1 MAHDLNE
8 IESRNQGNLA
18 ETLARILPSAQTL
31 GTDTTVPGLQI
42 LHLALPKGYEHKKV
56 EVDLEQHLYAPRA
69 LKAAAVLAD
78 TDSFTAYV
86 KRHATSDTVVWCE
99 FNPQDFRLSFKA
111 VFDEHGAQ
119 GKQAWRRHS
128 AHYTPAMSAEW
139 QVWHGQNT
147 KSMAQ
152 LTFAEFLEAN
162 DGDINGSEGFP
173 TSADMMQMAGNFE
186 INCDKRL
193 KSVVRTT
200 DGGMALEFVDQSDD
214 ATVEKMRMFS
224 KFQLGIPI
232 FWAGAGFLLQARL
245 KHRIREGKAYFH
257 YELIRPD
264 YAHETAARKVI
275 EDVTE
280 GIGDTPLLFGSCS

>member
-1 MAHDLNE
+1 
-8 IESRNQGNLA
+8 
-18 ETLARILPSAQTL
+18 
-31 GTDTTVPGLQI
+31 
-42 LHLALPKGYEHKKV
+42 
-56 EVDLEQHLYAPRA
+56 
-69 LKAAAVLAD
+69 
-78 TDSFTAYV
+78 
-86 KRHATSDTVVWCE
+86 
-99 FNPQDFRLSFKA
+99 
-111 VFDEHGAQ
+111 
-119 GKQAWRRHS
+119 
-128 AHYTPAMSAEW
+128 MSAEW
-139 QVWHGQNT
+139 QVWRGQNT
-147 KSMAQ
+147 KPMAQ
-152 LTFAEFLEAN
+152 LAFAEFLEAN

-193 KSVVRTT
+193 KSVVRTA